1 MNGHPLSDEQS
12 FAGFTPLSTISL
24 TARVFGGKVHGS
36 LARAGKVK
44 GQTPKVEAEEKKKKK
59 IGRHTSELQSHSE
72 LVCRLLLEKKNAH
85 KFNFEKAKVF
95 TWMAVMMK
103 NRCIDRIRAKKR
115 RIPLYEV
122 DDYTE
127 SSITEP
133 DSKNAVDILKQKE
146 KASIVL
152 DAVKQLPDPQR
163 EVIELVFY
171 KEMTHVQVA
180 EHLGISI
187 GTAKSR
193 IRYAYQRLRDAL
205 SNNSN
210 LDRN

>member
-1 MNGHPLSDEQS
+1 MIKNNIILEIEKHLDKKILDYNILSDS
-12 FAGFTPLSTISL
+12 FGINCLKIATEDKERYI
-24 TARVFGGKVHGS
+24 
-36 LARAGKVK
+36 VK
-44 GQTPKVEAEEKKKKK
+44 YYYKKKDSFNA
-59 IGRHTSELQSHSE
+59 IESEANNLIY
-72 LVCRLLLEKKNAH
+72 LNAH

-152 DAVKQLPDPQR
+152 KAVKQLPEPQR

-205 SNNSN
+205 GNNTN

>member
-1 MNGHPLSDEQS
+1 MPRPNDLEDQALLQRIAEGDSKALRELH
-12 FAGFTPLSTISL
+12 IK
-24 TARVFGGKVHGS
+24 TARPLHSMAMKILS
-36 LARAGKVK
+36 NSS
-44 GQTPKVEAEEKKKKK
+44 EAEEV
-59 IGRHTSELQSHSE
+59 IQDIFV
-72 LVCRLLLEKKNAH
+72 LVWKNAH

-127 SSITEP
+127 ASITEP
-133 DSKNAVDILKQKE
+133 DSKNAVDLLKQKE
-146 KASIVL
+146 KAGIVL
-152 DAVKQLPDPQR
+152 EAVKQLPDPQR

-180 EHLGISI
+180 EHLDISI

-205 SNNSN
+205 SGNSN
-210 LDRN
+210 IARD

>member
-1 MNGHPLSDEQS
+1 MPRPNDHDDQQLLQRIAEGDSAALRELHVK
-12 FAGFTPLSTISL
+12 
-24 TARVFGGKVHGS
+24 TARPLHSMAMKILTS
-36 LARAGKVK
+36 SA
-44 GQTPKVEAEEKKKKK
+44 EAEEV
-59 IGRHTSELQSHSE
+59 IQDVFV
-72 LVCRLLLEKKNAH
+72 LVWKNAH

-127 SSITEP
+127 SSITQP
-133 DSKNAVDILKQKE
+133 NSKNAVDILKQKE

-152 DAVKQLPDPQR
+152 EAVKQLPDPQR

-180 EHLGISI
+180 EHLDISI

-193 IRYAYQRLRDAL
+193 IRYAYQRLRDSL

>member
-1 MNGHPLSDEQS
+1 MAMKILSNS
-12 FAGFTPLSTISL
+12 S
-24 TARVFGGKVHGS
+24 
-36 LARAGKVK
+36 
-44 GQTPKVEAEEKKKKK
+44 EAEEV
-59 IGRHTSELQSHSE
+59 IQDIFV
-72 LVCRLLLEKKNAH
+72 LVWKNAH

-127 SSITEP
+127 ASITEP
-133 DSKNAVDILKQKE
+133 DSKNAVDLLKQKE
-146 KASIVL
+146 KAGIVL
-152 DAVKQLPDPQR
+152 EAVKQLPDPQR

-180 EHLGISI
+180 EHLDISI

-205 SNNSN
+205 SGNSN
-210 LDRN
+210 IERD

>member
-1 MNGHPLSDEQS
+1 M
-12 FAGFTPLSTISL
+12 AMKIL
-24 TARVFGGKVHGS
+24 TSSA
-36 LARAGKVK
+36 
-44 GQTPKVEAEEKKKKK
+44 EAEEV
-59 IGRHTSELQSHSE
+59 IQDVFV
-72 LVCRLLLEKKNAH
+72 LVWKNAH

-133 DSKNAVDILKQKE
+133 NSKNAVDILKQKE

-152 DAVKQLPDPQR
+152 EAVKQLPDPQR

-180 EHLGISI
+180 EHLDISI

-193 IRYAYQRLRDAL
+193 IRYAYQRLRDSL